1 MSPKSNMFEGAFN
14 RANRMNTKLDTSG
27 INALN
32 KNTGVK
38 AIHFYN
44 QVTDYGMP
52 ASLEHS

>member
-14 RANRMNTKLDTSG
+14 RANRMNTKLDTGG
-27 INALN
+27 INAQN

-44 QVTDYGMP
+44 QATDYGMP